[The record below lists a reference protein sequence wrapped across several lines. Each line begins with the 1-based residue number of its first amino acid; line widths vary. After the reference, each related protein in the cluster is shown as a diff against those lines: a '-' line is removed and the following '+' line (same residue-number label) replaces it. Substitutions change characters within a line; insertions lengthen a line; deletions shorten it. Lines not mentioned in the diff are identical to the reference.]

1 MCDAVDVVDMREFD
15 GYEVIKMTMRDKGA
29 S

>member
-1 MCDAVDVVDMREFD
+1 VCDAVDVVNMREFD
-15 GYEVIKMTMRDKGA
+15 GYEVIKMMMRDKGV